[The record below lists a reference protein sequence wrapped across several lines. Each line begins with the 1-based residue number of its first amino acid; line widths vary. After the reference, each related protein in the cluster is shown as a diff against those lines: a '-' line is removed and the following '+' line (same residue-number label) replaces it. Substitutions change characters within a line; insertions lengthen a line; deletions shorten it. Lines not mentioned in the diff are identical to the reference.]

1 MTKRKITTRVV
12 VDGNVD
18 HTFTLM
24 RQVYIDDRGEY
35 VNCNRNR
42 KYIANDSFDIVY
54 TTGKSL
60 TVQWRERWNRMNKRI
75 IELGL
80 KAHLLNYI
88 DNETPPNYFVSGYAD
103 QQEVIDFAQF
113 IIQECVAVADHS
125 VENGKSIIGERIKQ
139 HFGVEE

>member
-18 HTFTLM
+18 NTFTQM
-24 RQVYIDDRGEY
+24 RQVYIDDDDRGEY

-60 TVQWRERWNRMNKRI
+60 TVQWRERWN
-75 IELGL
+75 
-80 KAHLLNYI
+80 
-88 DNETPPNYFVSGYAD
+88 NES
-103 QQEVIDFAQF
+103 
-113 IIQECVAVADHS
+113 
-125 VENGKSIIGERIKQ
+125 
-139 HFGVEE
+139 